1 CRKLLYLEEQRR
13 CRCKIYFLFQGW
25 DFDPSGAPGAVPKE
39 HYIQTTFIHRS
50 QSSKLFYKN
59 FIPLL
64 GPQSKAE
71 PFFYSFYSF
80 LFSSSKLFLQHFR
93 SGEDLMVED
102 HSLQVFT
109 SQTEFN
115 SALSTYKHVFVL
127 FWSNDVVVAHVEC
140 HTYVDFCDGLLLGSS
155 PSSVIIGTFPDR
167 ECSELQ
173 HFSIAADRLH
183 GRYHMAIMIKPG
195 VTATVSAYRPNEKRR
210 RQDYEGKFDPASL
223 IVFISTASLPSVID
237 ISYGFTTNLLF
248 RQPRLV
254 AVLVDSPSFS
264 NSSYFS
270 LATKKDAR
278 KSVIFTFM
286 NRLQSFIV
294 CSLSLHI
301 EQLLRILLSVRD
313 PHPLRVLQKA
323 SVDHVFTSQ
332 NTLILPDETLYH
344 DLAVSRPSN

>member
-1 CRKLLYLEEQRR
+1 MISGPFIELKTEETMRNA
-13 CRCKIYFLFQGW
+13 K
-25 DFDPSGAPGAVPKE
+25 K
-39 HYIQTTFIHRS
+39 
-50 QSSKLFYKN
+50 
-59 FIPLL
+59 
-64 GPQSKAE
+64 
-71 PFFYSFYSF
+71 
-80 LFSSSKLFLQHFR
+80 
-93 SGEDLMVED
+93 
-102 HSLQVFT
+102 
-109 SQTEFN
+109 
-115 SALSTYKHVFVL
+115 
-127 FWSNDVVVAHVEC
+127 
-140 HTYVDFCDGLLLGSS
+140 GLLLGSS

-286 NRLQSFIV
+286 NRDHELAEEVLNKFN
-294 CSLSLHI
+294 LKLHDKPQVI
-301 EQLLRILLSVRD
+301 LLDKLRIYQLLLNTTTTADEIWEWIQSRETPTVLLSVRD

-344 DLAVSRPSN
+344 DLATFQESTNSRSEFSGTTSGGCPFMASSRAEAIHEEL